1 MNMNY
6 IDGCEQD
13 ILQKYQISQLEVMV
27 KQYELDPFFR
37 INAKMTILG
46 LGIDQAIL
54 DNPEQL
60 DEQTLTSLLANE
72 ALASSLGLIFLSGL
86 FVFFT
91 SIVVQIIFPAQRS
104 KSFEEG
110 NKRVAPKGPETPAP

>member
-37 INAKMTILG
+37 INAKMTINSLS
-46 LGIDQAIL
+46 IDQSLDYLCEASVLKNEWSRQEDEVNISSVGSIAAFHKVWKNCVQSDYLRNVALDIDSIMGVNFPTLWAIL
-54 DNPEQL
+54 
-60 DEQTLTSLLANE
+60 
-72 ALASSLGLIFLSGL
+72 
-86 FVFFT
+86 
-91 SIVVQIIFPAQRS
+91 
-104 KSFEEG
+104 
-110 NKRVAPKGPETPAP
+110 KRN